1 MIEPVRQPPNGPSA
15 ANDPCLAASAAS
27 AASAAV
33 LVLDAEALANLNMLD
48 PTGAN
53 RLLPRVLTTYR
64 GSLARL
70 LGQLTLARS
79 QADTAS
85 VRLVT
90 HTLKSSSASIGALA
104 LAALCGAAERA
115 ARDAEMDRL
124 PGLLDQIEAEA
135 TRVDAAVLQLLIAP

>member
-1 MIEPVRQPPNGPSA
+1 MTDPARQPPNAATA
-15 ANDPCLAASAAS
+15 ANHPRLAASAAP
-27 AASAAV
+27 AGM
-33 LVLDAEALANLNMLD
+33 LVLDAEALANLALLD

-70 LGQLTLARS
+70 MGQLALARS

-85 VRLVT
+85 MRLVT
-90 HTLKSSSASIGALA
+90 HTLKSSSASVGALG
-104 LAALCGAAERA
+104 LSALCGAAEQA

-124 PGLLDQIEAEA
+124 PRLLDQIEAEA
-135 TRVDAAVLQLLIAP
+135 TRVDAAVLQLLSVP